1 MMGAVLLTQVRL
13 SRSLALLVIAFL
25 AASPLLGSV
34 PSKKTV
40 TYHDEKCGYHF
51 EYPAGW
57 AVEKDEE
64 CDFTISPTDLAE
76 RLKSL
81 DVDVWSIEVLV
92 HEGTFLAE
100 AADAGFDFQRGRWS
114 LGGFDFRNG
123 EAGPFAMPP
132 WWGLRG
138 SSSVRCYHP
147 QGGNAGFCNALTVV
161 MQSATVLTGDA
172 RIVRIKGHRQARDT
186 IDVIIRT
193 FRFDFPR

>member
-1 MMGAVLLTQVRL
+1 MRL
-13 SRSLALLVIAFL
+13 SGRLALLVITFI
-25 AASPLLGSV
+25 AASPLLGAE
-34 PSKKTV
+34 PANKAV
-40 TYHDEKCGYHF
+40 TYHDEKCGLHF

-81 DVDVWSIEVLV
+81 DVDVWSFEVSI

-114 LGGFDFRNG
+114 LGGFDFL
-123 EAGPFAMPP
+123 AGKAEPFTMPP

-147 QGGNAGFCNALTVV
+147 GGGSAGFCNAVTVV
-161 MQSATVLTGDA
+161 MQSATVRSGDA
-172 RIVRIKGHRQARDT
+172 RIVRIQGYRQSRSA
-186 IDVIIRT
+186 IDAVLRT
-193 FRFDFPR
+193 FRFDFSGR